1 MKKRL
6 RRRDMP
12 NAMSGIEDMRRKREF
27 RQLIRTSDS
36 AYIERSFKPRKG
48 PRKRW
53 WPAPWRQS
61 RIARAL
67 KFQSQ
72 WGAVAE
78 RSGIGL

>member
-6 RRRDMP
+6 RRADLP
-12 NAMSGIEDMRRKREF
+12 NATSGIEDMRRRREF
-27 RQLIRTSDS
+27 KRLIRTSDA
-36 AYIERSFKPRKG
+36 AYIESRFKPRKG
-48 PRKRW
+48 PRKLW
-53 WPAPWRQS
+53 WPTPWRES
-61 RIARAL
+61 RLHRAL